1 MQFAGFAKAA
11 RRLFSG
17 LLPILAAVLAW
28 SQACA
33 QTPEAQSWYSQGV
46 QALGERRYAEARTAF
61 LRAVEADP
69 SFAGAWLDLAIAAQ
83 AEGDTVQAEEFL
95 TILEARFSLP
105 PTIALGVRNL
115 RQRIQAQRAA
125 PAGWNWR
132 TVFQSGIGYDSNAN
146 TGLARSDLTLTLPGG
161 GVLLP
166 LNPSLQP
173 QSDSYAVASLGTE
186 GSRLWRAGQIDVSA
200 SAKSRVNASL
210 REFDTVETLIG
221 VGYTSSEPA
230 FDGTWGGF
238 LPGPWRVG
246 VTAQQLRLGGNALLN
261 SVAFSALHAWKDLP
275 CSPRGGVEL
284 DIRHFPIASNLDSRL
299 AWVSGAA
306 SCDSPWT
313 GTGARLNMQ
322 LRAGWEAARGSFF
335 SDRGRPGDNTR
346 HLELTVSHRW
356 SWPGF
361 NGTHRLEAQA
371 QWAQASDTKGYSPL
385 LSDNAAR
392 RSRRTT
398 GGLAYSVP
406 LQPAGADE
414 EAWIATLAIQA
425 FRQRSNL
432 EVFRVKGEVLQL
444 TVQKSW

>member
-1 MQFAGFAKAA
+1 MRFAGFAEAA
-11 RRLFSG
+11 RRLISG
-17 LLPILAAVLAW
+17 LLPVLAGTLAW

-33 QTPEAQSWYSQGV
+33 QTPEAQSAYSEGV
-46 QALGERRYAEARTAF
+46 QALGERRYGEARAAF

-105 PTIALGVRNL
+105 PMIARGVRDL
-115 RQRIQAQRAA
+115 RQRIQAQRSAS
-125 PAGWNWR
+125 AGWRWR
-132 TVFQSGIGYDSNAN
+132 TVFQGGAGYDTNAN
-146 TGLARSDLTLTLPGG
+146 TGLSRSDLTLTLPGG

-173 QSDSYAVASLGTE
+173 QSDSYAITSLSTE
-186 GSRLWRAGQIDVSA
+186 GSRQWRAGQVDVSA
-200 SAKSRVNASL
+200 SAKSRLNSRL
-210 REFDTVETLIG
+210 HEFETVETLLGI
-221 VGYTSSEPA
+221 GYTAGEPA
-230 FDGTWGGF
+230 FDGVWSGL

-246 VTAQQLRLGGNALLN
+246 ITAQQLRLGGNALLN
-261 SVAFSALHAWKDLP
+261 NVTFSALHAWKDLP
-275 CSPRGGVEL
+275 CNPRAGLEF
-284 DIRHFPIASNLDSRL
+284 DIRHFPVAPNLDSRL

-306 SCDSPWT
+306 SCDSPWA
-313 GTGARLNMQ
+313 GTGGRLNMQ
-322 LRAGWEAARGSFF
+322 MRAGWEAARGNFLSE
-335 SDRGRPGDNTR
+335 RGRPGDNTR

-371 QWAQASDTKGYSPL
+371 QWAQALDTQGYSPL
-385 LSDNAAR
+385 LSDNAPR

-398 GGLAYSVP
+398 AGLAYSVP

-414 EAWIATLAIQA
+414 EAWIATLAVQG

-444 TVQKSW
+444 TVQRSW